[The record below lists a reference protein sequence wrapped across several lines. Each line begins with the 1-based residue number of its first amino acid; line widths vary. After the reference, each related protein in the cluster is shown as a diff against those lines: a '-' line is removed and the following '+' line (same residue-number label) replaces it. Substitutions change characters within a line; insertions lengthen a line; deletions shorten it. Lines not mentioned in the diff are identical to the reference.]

1 MDIDEKFLKE
11 FVKVTQQASIATL
24 SKIGKKDKKEVD
36 KLATDAMRKVLNNI
50 EMRGRVV
57 IGEGEIDKAPM
68 LYIGEILGKE
78 KSPEIDIAVDPLEGT
93 NFAANNLPGALS
105 VIAASYKNNLLNAPE
120 TYMNKIA
127 YGSNIEKD
135 VIDLDYNF
143 SKNIK
148 NLADFKNK
156 KLEEITICILDR
168 ARHKEIIDEAK
179 KLKLKTKL
187 ISDGDVSGALLVTDE
202 KYEVDLFLGIGGG
215 PEGVL
220 AACALDAY
228 NCGFQGKF
236 IFNDDISKKR
246 AKDMGIVDF
255 EKKYELKDIV
265 KGDSIF
271 CATGITNSDL
281 VKGVKISGDY
291 FITDTFVT
299 HKGAN
304 IKKNI
309 TEKVKK
315 II

>member
-1 MDIDEKFLKE
+1 MK
-11 FVKVTQQASIATL
+11 
-24 SKIGKKDKKEVD
+24 
-36 KLATDAMRKVLNNI
+36 
-50 EMRGRVV
+50 GRVV
-57 IGEGEIDKAPM
+57 IGEGEIDEAPM
-68 LYIGEILGKE
+68 LYIGEILGNNDG
-78 KSPEIDIAVDPLEGT
+78 PEIDIAVDPLEGT

-105 VIAASYKNNLLNAPE
+105 VIAVSYKNNLLNAPE

-127 YGSNIEKD
+127 FGSNIENG
-135 VIDLDYNF
+135 VVDLDYDF

-156 KLEEITICILDR
+156 KLEDITICILDR
-168 ARHKEIIDEAK
+168 PRHKEIIEEAK

-202 KYEVDLFLGIGGG
+202 KFEVDLFLGIGGG

-236 IFNDDISKKR
+236 IFDDDISKKR

-255 EKKYELKDIV
+255 EKKYELKDII

-271 CATGITNSDL
+271 CATGITNGEL
-281 VKGVKISGDY
+281 VKGIEKSGDY
-291 FITDTFVT
+291 FMTDTFVT
-299 HKGAN
+299 HKSMK

-309 TEKVKK
+309 QEKVQK
-315 II
+315 IT